1 MHQPLCPQSLL
12 FLDRF
17 HTDSGICMQLNG
29 GSLMKI
35 RTDDPLYLNHVD
47 RFWGH
52 LLPRLSPLT
61 YQNGGPIVMVQ
72 VRPWDGLALK
82 YCRL

>member
-1 MHQPLCPQSLL
+1 
-12 FLDRF
+12 
-17 HTDSGICMQLNG
+17 
-29 GSLMKI
+29 MKI

-52 LLPRLSPLT
+52 LLPRISPLT

-72 VRPWDGLALK
+72 VCPPWRSRTLNGAIEPQMCHLQTQALHGGRAFQG
-82 YCRL
+82 CC

>member
-1 MHQPLCPQSLL
+1 
-12 FLDRF
+12 
-17 HTDSGICMQLNG
+17 MQLNG

-72 VRPWDGLALK
+72 VRPLVHSQILDGVYSDSLL
-82 YCRL
+82 

>member
-1 MHQPLCPQSLL
+1 MTIPMLTVLNCHSLTSHAD
-12 FLDRF
+12 F
-17 HTDSGICMQLNG
+17 GIRMQLNG

-52 LLPRLSPLT
+52 LLPRISPLT

-72 VRPWDGLALK
+72 VRPSG
-82 YCRL
+82 

>member
-1 MHQPLCPQSLL
+1 
-12 FLDRF
+12 
-17 HTDSGICMQLNG
+17 
-29 GSLMKI
+29 MKI

-52 LLPRLSPLT
+52 LLPRISPLT

-72 VRPWDGLALK
+72 VRPLGWLGTHILSIVMI
-82 YCRL
+82 CR